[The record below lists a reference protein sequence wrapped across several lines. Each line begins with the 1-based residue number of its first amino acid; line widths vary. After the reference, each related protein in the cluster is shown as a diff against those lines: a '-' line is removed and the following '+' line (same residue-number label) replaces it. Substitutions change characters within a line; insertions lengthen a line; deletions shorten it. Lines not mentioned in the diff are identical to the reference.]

1 MLIGGYSTVRLLNWR
16 IISVDITQQQ
26 TFNIVFK
33 LLLLMNYID
42 LSAALI
48 AVIAGLL
55 NLKFLLNPIEYCA
68 LQSYPQNSLLTL
80 TVFNILF
87 GGQAILY

>member
-1 MLIGGYSTVRLLNWR
+1 MKYLG
-16 IISVDITQQQ
+16 
-26 TFNIVFK
+26 
-33 LLLLMNYID
+33 
-42 LSAALI
+42 LSAGLI
-48 AVIAGLL
+48 AVISGLFH
-55 NLKFLLNPIEYCA
+55 LKFLLNPIEYRA